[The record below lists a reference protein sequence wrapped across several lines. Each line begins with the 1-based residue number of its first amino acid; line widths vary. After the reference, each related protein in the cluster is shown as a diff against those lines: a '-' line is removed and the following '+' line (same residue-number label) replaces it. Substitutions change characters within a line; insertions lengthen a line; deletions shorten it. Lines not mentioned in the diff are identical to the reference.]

1 MTISS
6 IFQRND
12 ADVSQTTI
20 PNSSSDSY
28 TDTDNINSVGEVLSP
43 KVIPNLAV
51 ATSYSGFRILVTVNV
66 DATTDVSE
74 TFDLLGT
81 SDGTAWT
88 MSQNSVQSTGGDT
101 NVAFTIDSSGQ
112 IKYTCSGNTGF
123 VKRTFQ
129 WLKQV
134 L

>member
-6 IFQRND
+6 IFQTND
-12 ADVSQTTI
+12 ATVSQTTV
-20 PNSSSDSY
+20 PTGSTNSQVDGSAYDVVADRPVS
-28 TDTDNINSVGEVLSP
+28 NLVISP
-43 KVIPNLAV
+43 
-51 ATSYSGFRILVTVNV
+51 SYSGFRILITVNV

-81 SDGTAWT
+81 SDGTTWM
-88 MSQNSVQSTGGDT
+88 MSQNSVQSVGGSA
-101 NVAFTIDSSGQ
+101 NIVFTIDSSGQ
-112 IKYTCSGNTGF
+112 IKYTTTTTPGF
-123 VKRTFQ
+123 VKRTLQ

>member
-6 IFQRND
+6 IFQTND
-12 ADVSQTTI
+12 ANISQSNI
-20 PNSSSDSY
+20 PNTSSNSQV
-28 TDTDNINSVGEVLSP
+28 DTVDVLVDQPITS
-43 KVIPNLAV
+43 LAIS
-51 ATSYSGFRILVTVNV
+51 TSYSGFRILLTVNV

-81 SDGTAWT
+81 SDGTNWT
-88 MSQNSVQSTGGDT
+88 MSQNSVQSTGGNT
-101 NVAFTIDSSGQ
+101 NVTFTIDSSGQ
-112 IKYTCSGNTGF
+112 IKYTSTSTPGF
-123 VKRTFQ
+123 VKRTLQ

>member
-6 IFQRND
+6 IFQTND
-12 ADVSQTTI
+12 ANISQSNI
-20 PNSSSDSY
+20 PNTSSNSQV
-28 TDTDNINSVGEVLSP
+28 DTVDVLVDQP
-43 KVIPNLAV
+43 IIGLAIS
-51 ATSYSGFRILVTVNV
+51 TSYSGFRILLTVNV

-81 SDGTAWT
+81 SDGTNWT
-88 MSQNSVQSTGGDT
+88 MSQNSVQSTGGNT
-101 NVAFTIDSSGQ
+101 NVTFTIDSSGQ
-112 IKYTCSGNTGF
+112 IKYTSTTTPGF
-123 VKRTFQ
+123 VKRTLQ

>member
-12 ADVSQTTI
+12 ADVSQTNI
-20 PNSSSDSY
+20 PNTSSDRQ
-28 TDTDNINSVGEVLSP
+28 TDTVDVVTDLPISG
-43 KVIPNLAV
+43 LAV
-51 ATSYSGFRILVTVNV
+51 PPSYSGFRILMTVSV
-66 DATTDVSE
+66 DATVNVSE

-81 SDGTAWT
+81 SDGTHWS
-88 MSQNSVQSTGGDT
+88 MSQNSVQNIGGSS
-101 NVAFTIDSSGQ
+101 NVEFKIDNSGQ
-112 IKYTCSGNTGF
+112 ITYTSTTTPGF
-123 VKRTFQ
+123 VKRTLQ

>member
-12 ADVSQTTI
+12 ADISQSTI
-20 PNSSSDSY
+20 PNTSSNSFV
-28 TDTDNINSVGEVLSP
+28 DTDNIVTDKPITNLS
-43 KVIPNLAV
+43 IS
-51 ATSYSGFRILVTVNV
+51 TSYSGFRILLTVNV
-66 DATTDVSE
+66 DATQDVSE

-88 MSQNSVQSTGGDT
+88 MSQNSVQSTGGNT
-101 NVAFTIDSSGQ
+101 NVVFTIDSSGQ
-112 IKYTCSGNTGF
+112 IKYTSTGNTGF
-123 VKRTFQ
+123 VKRTLQ

>member
-6 IFQRND
+6 IFQTND
-12 ADVSQTTI
+12 ANVSQTTV
-20 PNSSSDSY
+20 PNTSSNSY
-28 TDTDNINSVGEVLSP
+28 VDTTEIRTDYP
-43 KVIPNLAV
+43 IPNLSIS
-51 ATSYSGFRILVTVNV
+51 TSYSGFRILVTVNV

-81 SDGTAWT
+81 SDGSSWA
-88 MSQNSVQSTGGDT
+88 MSQNSVQSTGGNT
-101 NVAFTIDSSGQ
+101 NVSFTIDSSGQ
-112 IKYTCSGNTGF
+112 IKYTSTATPGF
-123 VKRTFQ
+123 VKRTLQ

>member
-6 IFQRND
+6 IFQTND
-12 ADVSQTTI
+12 ANVSQTTV
-20 PNSSSDSY
+20 PNTSSNSQV
-28 TDTDNINSVGEVLSP
+28 DTVDVLVDQP
-43 KVIPNLAV
+43 ITGLAIS
-51 ATSYSGFRILVTVNV
+51 TSYSGFRILLTVNV

-81 SDGTAWT
+81 SDGTNWT
-88 MSQNSVQSTGGDT
+88 MSQNSVQSTGGNT
-101 NVAFTIDSSGQ
+101 NVTFTIDSSGQ
-112 IKYTCSGNTGF
+112 IKYTSTTTPGF
-123 VKRTFQ
+123 VKRTLQ

>member
-6 IFQRND
+6 IFQTND
-12 ADVSQTTI
+12 ANVSQTSVPSGTV
-20 PNSSSDSY
+20 NSQVDSGSMY
-28 TDTDNINSVGEVLSP
+28 DVVTNRVISGL
-43 KVIPNLAV
+43 VIPP
-51 ATSYSGFRILVTVNV
+51 SYSGFRIMMTVNV

-81 SDGTAWT
+81 SDGTTWT
-88 MSQNSVQSTGGDT
+88 MSQNSVQSVGGPA
-101 NVAFTIDSSGQ
+101 NIAFTIDSTGQ
-112 IKYTCSGNTGF
+112 IKYTSTATPGF
-123 VKRTFQ
+123 VKRTLQ

>member
-6 IFQRND
+6 IFQTND
-12 ADVSQTTI
+12 ANISQSNI
-20 PNSSSDSY
+20 PNTSSNSQV
-28 TDTDNINSVGEVLSP
+28 DTVDVLVDQPITS
-43 KVIPNLAV
+43 LAIS
-51 ATSYSGFRILVTVNV
+51 TSYSGFRILLTVNV

-81 SDGTAWT
+81 SDGTNWT
-88 MSQNSVQSTGGDT
+88 MSQNSVQSTGGNT
-101 NVAFTIDSSGQ
+101 NVTFTIDSSGQ
-112 IKYTCSGNTGF
+112 IKYTSTTTPGF
-123 VKRTFQ
+123 VKRTLQ

>member
-12 ADVSQTTI
+12 ADITQTTI
-20 PNSSSDSY
+20 PNTSSNSFV
-28 TDTDNINSVGEVLSP
+28 DTDNIVTDKPITNLS
-43 KVIPNLAV
+43 IS
-51 ATSYSGFRILVTVNV
+51 TSYSGFRILLTVNV
-66 DATTDVSE
+66 DATQDVSE

-88 MSQNSVQSTGGDT
+88 MSQNSVQSTGGNT
-101 NVAFTIDSSGQ
+101 NVVFTIDSSGQ
-112 IKYTCSGNTGF
+112 IKYTSTGNAGF
-123 VKRTFQ
+123 VKRTLQ

>member
-6 IFQRND
+6 IFQTND
-12 ADVSQTTI
+12 SNISQSNI
-20 PNSSSDSY
+20 PNTSSNSQV
-28 TDTDNINSVGEVLSP
+28 DTVNVLTNWPITGLAISP
-43 KVIPNLAV
+43 
-51 ATSYSGFRILVTVNV
+51 SYSGFRILLTVNV

-81 SDGTAWT
+81 SDGTTWT
-88 MSQNSVQSTGGDT
+88 MSQNSIQSVGGPA
-101 NVAFTIDSSGQ
+101 NIVFTIDSGGQ
-112 IKYTCSGNTGF
+112 IKYTSTTTPGF
-123 VKRTFQ
+123 VKRTLQ

>member
-6 IFQRND
+6 IFQTND
-12 ADVSQTTI
+12 ANISQTTV
-20 PNSSSDSY
+20 PNTSSNSQV
-28 TDTDNINSVGEVLSP
+28 DTVDVLNDWP
-43 KVIPNLAV
+43 ITGLAIS
-51 ATSYSGFRILVTVNV
+51 TSYSGFRILLTVNV

-88 MSQNSVQSTGGDT
+88 MSQNSVQSTGGNT
-101 NVAFTIDSSGQ
+101 NVVFTIDSSGQ
-112 IKYTCSGNTGF
+112 IKYTSTTTPGF
-123 VKRTFQ
+123 VKRTLQ